1 MCQNTLISSN
11 YHVIQKLSDQQGKL
25 KELKAEHRDS
35 NTTNLPGVQ
44 QQASFSTS
52 YYLHFFSVTDP
63 RLPFLQRKSRE
74 EPGRKDG
81 KKPHRKDE
89 ADYRGETFRKD

>member
-1 MCQNTLISSN
+1 M
-11 YHVIQKLSDQQGKL
+11 SDQQGKL
-25 KELKAEHRDS
+25 KELKAEHQRLKYHKPS
-35 NTTNLPGVQ
+35 WST
-44 QQASFSTS
+44 AAAHSFSTS

-63 RLPFLQRKSRE
+63 RLPFLQSKSME

-81 KKPHRKDE
+81 KKPHKKDE

>member
-1 MCQNTLISSN
+1 M
-11 YHVIQKLSDQQGKL
+11 SDQQGKL

-44 QQASFSTS
+44 QQATVSQLLIICLSS
-52 YYLHFFSVTDP
+52 QSQIQG
-63 RLPFLQRKSRE
+63 FLQSKSRE

-81 KKPHRKDE
+81 KKPRRKDE
-89 ADYRGETFRKD
+89 ADYRGETFRND